1 MLNFLVKIGVLKV
14 AEKKKNYQEEQDNVS
29 EEVPL
34 YQEIEGKV
42 DVVIE
47 NPPKQKQKQKPMS
60 LQIEGEVD
68 VKEKLRN
75 TIEELRCIEE
85 EGQPIGAKHLAYS
98 DYQDKSY
105 REELKDTGLM
115 DNGKCASCGRLVYNS
130 WKKNPDGNLIYHKYC
145 YQKKYF
151 GKNNSSYYNSNSR
164 KYKKP
169 LKHKKKSNRWF

>member
-1 MLNFLVKIGVLKV
+1 MFSFLVKIGVLKV
-14 AEKKKNYQEEQDNVS
+14 TKKNNYQEEQEQDDVS

-47 NPPKQKQKQKPMS
+47 NPPKQKPMS
-60 LQIEGEVD
+60 LQIEGKVD
-68 VKEKLRN
+68 VKEKLKN

-98 DYQDKSY
+98 DYQDKTY
-105 REELKDTGLM
+105 LEELKDTGLM
-115 DNGKCASCGRLVYNS
+115 NNGTCASCGRLVYNS

-151 GKNNSSYYNSNSR
+151 GKNNSSYYSSR